1 MRKVFSVFRSD
12 WRRLTAS
19 VVTVVVIIG
28 LCLVPCLYAWFNIFS
43 NWDPYGTSAT
53 SNIHIAVAS
62 EDEGRDILGVK
73 LNIGDMV
80 IDALHSNDQMGWQF
94 LDTREEALAGVE
106 SGEYYAALI
115 MPTDLTSDFVSIL
128 EGDLRHPQIQYYENE
143 KKNAIAPKIT
153 SKAKTAVQ
161 EEINSTV
168 IETVANAVTTANS
181 VFNALGLDAQ
191 DVAQRLTVHLED
203 ASASMAQ
210 LSLQSGQST
219 IGSASQLLP
228 ENAELT
234 EVIDA
239 LDRVDQQLDRVQQ
252 SIDKALSDAAKWHE
266 FLTGGLDQVDKQLA
280 AQQEKLEELAA
291 NPILDKFPEVR
302 SALQSAIDRI
312 ADLRQKIEE
321 RPDWEKAVEELDGE
335 VSRIRENL
343 RMAVLRAN
351 DSVNSALN
359 KMTANARE
367 DLSKLSSVLGTG
379 RQELSGLQNTLSGYQ
394 AALGQTQNT
403 LSAAVNLTNTLSTGL
418 ERLAG
423 DVKSFSESEA
433 FRQFSDVLENNP
445 DGMAD
450 YLSSP
455 VELKTEKV
463 YEIST
468 YGSAM
473 APYYIMLAL
482 FVGSLLTATMVKVQL
497 RPARA
502 AMLGVNATQ
511 RYFGRF
517 ILFFLIGQIQALVTG
532 LGCLYYIGMQCVS
545 PGRFL
550 LACCVCSLNFCVM
563 NYSLVYALDNIGMAL
578 SVIIMVLQVA
588 GSGGTYPIDVVPQ
601 LFQTLYPIMPF
612 HYGMDMIRETIG
624 GAYGTTYWKCM
635 GILLGMCVLFMV
647 LGLLLYYPARRL
659 NAAIARS
666 KEATGIM

>member
-1 MRKVFSVFRSD
+1 MLRSTSSTSALQSRSD
-12 WRRLTAS
+12 QAGNL
-19 VVTVVVIIG
+19 IG
-28 LCLVPCLYAWFNIFS
+28 CAGI
-43 NWDPYGTSAT
+43 
-53 SNIHIAVAS
+53 
-62 EDEGRDILGVK
+62 
-73 LNIGDMV
+73 V
-80 IDALHSNDQMGWQF
+80 ID
-94 LDTREEALAGVE
+94 
-106 SGEYYAALI
+106 
-115 MPTDLTSDFVSIL
+115 
-128 EGDLRHPQIQYYENE
+128 
-143 KKNAIAPKIT
+143 
-153 SKAKTAVQ
+153 
-161 EEINSTV
+161 
-168 IETVANAVTTANS
+168 
-181 VFNALGLDAQ
+181 
-191 DVAQRLTVHLED
+191 DVGNV
-203 ASASMAQ
+203 
-210 LSLQSGQST
+210 LQSGQST

-455 VELKTEKV
+455 VELQTEKV